1 MGIAL
6 NRVAPFAEAG
16 SPDELRPFVAAARAG
31 DRAAMRALLGAVAPV
46 VARAARRVLGRTNPD
61 AEDVAQQA
69 LAAFVERLDSF
80 RGESTVKHFA
90 ERIAVYRAL
99 TARRDAQVRLRCV
112 NADVSLED
120 VDVSTTAPGGEPAH
134 DVALAERS
142 RRELL
147 LEALETLSPPQ
158 AEVLALHFLFD
169 HTVVEIAGMMATPEE
184 TVRSRLR
191 LGKQALRTRIMTD
204 PRWAPL
210 REELS

>member
-6 NRVAPFAEAG
+6 NRVAPFVEAG
-16 SPDELRPFVAAARAG
+16 ALDDLRPLVAAARTG
-31 DRAAMRALLGAVAPV
+31 DRVAMRTLLGAVAPV
-46 VARAARRVLGRTNPD
+46 VARAARRVLGRANPE

-69 LAAFVERLDSF
+69 LAAFVERLDTF
-80 RGESTVKHFA
+80 RAESTVKHFA

-99 TARRDAQVRLRCV
+99 TARRDAQTRLRLV
-112 NADVSLED
+112 TADVPLED
-120 VDVSTTAPGGEPAH
+120 IGSTEMGVSREPAH
-134 DVALAERS
+134 DVVLAGRA

-169 HTVVEIAGMMATPEE
+169 HTVVEIAGMMGTPEE

-191 LGKQALRTRIMTD
+191 LGKQALRARIMGD
-204 PRWAPL
+204 PRLAPL
-210 REELS
+210 REDLS

>member
-6 NRVAPFAEAG
+6 TRVAPLADAG
-16 SPDELRPFVAAARAG
+16 SSDELGPVVAAARTG
-31 DRAAMRALLGAVAPV
+31 DRAAMRALLAAVAPV
-46 VARAARRVLGRTNPD
+46 VARAARRVLGRANPD

-69 LAAFVERLDSF
+69 LAAFVERLDTF
-80 RGESTVKHFA
+80 RAESTVKHFA

-99 TARRDAQVRLRCV
+99 TARRDAQVHRRRLT
-112 NADVSLED
+112 ADLSLEQLG
-120 VDVSTTAPGGEPAH
+120 VSETAAGVEPAH
-134 DVALAERS
+134 DVALAGRA

-158 AEVLALHFLFD
+158 AEALTLHFLFD

-191 LGKQALRTRIMTD
+191 LGKQALRARIMGD
-204 PRWAPL
+204 PRLAPL